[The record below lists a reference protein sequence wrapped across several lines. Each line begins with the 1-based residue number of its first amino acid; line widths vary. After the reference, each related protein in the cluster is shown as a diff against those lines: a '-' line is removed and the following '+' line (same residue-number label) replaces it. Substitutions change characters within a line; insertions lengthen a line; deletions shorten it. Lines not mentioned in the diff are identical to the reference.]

1 MKLFKNKKQDPSAPV
16 PNKKGGK
23 KKKSGIGFALYALAA
38 LILLVFTLVNQ
49 ERIARNLKTTGFF
62 SKTGLKA
69 PSFIE
74 NAIVEEEDLSNKND
88 VEPEGPVQIDLN
100 DSGSK
105 ATVKKSITP
114 RNQAARDA
122 EEAVAQSIARAPEE
136 EQPRQEEIDS
146 GRTESPAQEKP
157 AQAQE
162 APREKAKTEEPKVQ
176 PKKETAVKKEIQV
189 KDETPVKTMN
199 LKLYFMT
206 ISSNGSVARKE
217 VTRSMKKSDSPL
229 VDAIN
234 ALIAGPD
241 AAEEKSGCRTLVS
254 NGTRLMGASVSNGT
268 ATLNFSGEFEFNQY
282 GIEGLRGQ
290 LQQIVYT
297 ATAFPTVQSVQF
309 LVDGEKKEYLGQE
322 GVWIGT
328 PLSRMSSF

>member
-16 PNKKGGK
+16 PNKKSSK
-23 KKKSGIGFALYALAA
+23 KKKSGLGFALYALAA

-74 NAIVEEEDLSNKND
+74 NAVVEEEDLSNKND
-88 VEPEGPVQIDLN
+88 VEPEGPIQIDLN
-100 DSGSK
+100 DSGAK

-114 RNQAARDA
+114 RNKTAQEQ
-122 EEAVAQSIARAPEE
+122 EEAAAQSIAVAREAESQPEE
-136 EQPRQEEIDS
+136 EDRETAPAAK
-146 GRTESPAQEKP
+146 TETATSAPAREAEKP
-157 AQAQE
+157 RA
-162 APREKAKTEEPKVQ
+162 EEPKVQ
-176 PKKETAVKKEIQV
+176 PKKETTVKKEIQV
-189 KDETPVKTMN
+189 KNEAPVKTMN

-206 ISSNGSVARKE
+206 INSNGSVARKE

-234 ALIAGPD
+234 ALISGPD
-241 AAEEKSGCRTLVS
+241 AAEEKTGCRTLIS